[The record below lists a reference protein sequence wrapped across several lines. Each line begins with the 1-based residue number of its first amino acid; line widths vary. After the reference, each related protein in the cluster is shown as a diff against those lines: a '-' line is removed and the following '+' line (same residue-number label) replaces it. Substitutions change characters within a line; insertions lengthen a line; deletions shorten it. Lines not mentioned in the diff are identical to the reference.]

1 MFLKI
6 GSVVAVALA
15 FGAVG
20 CSAADDGSFEDGA
33 AEISSHSARFET
45 FVGNDGKTYFDLV
58 AGNGQ
63 NVLRSQGYGSASSA
77 QTGMDS
83 VVANGTNPAAFEI
96 LEASDGSY
104 YFNLTAANHE
114 IIATSEMYSSKYN
127 AQRGA
132 ATVRALVLML
142 GENPEVKPAVHQA
155 RFEVFTGED
164 KKFYFHLRAA
174 NGEIIL
180 VSQAYTAKS
189 SALSGIK
196 SVESNGASASQWK
209 MFSAING
216 DYGIRLVATNGQ
228 TIGSGELYSTQSNAT
243 KAISTIESLLAANV
257 PVYQ

>member
-15 FGAVG
+15 FGSVG
-20 CSAADDGSFEDGA
+20 CSADDGSFEDGA

-45 FVGNDGKTYFDLV
+45 FVGSDGKTYFDLV

-63 NVLRSQGYGSASSA
+63 NVLRSQGYASASSA

-83 VVANGTNPAAFEI
+83 VVANGTTPAAYEI
-96 LEASDGSY
+96 LEASDGSW

-114 IIATSEMYSSKYN
+114 IIGTSEMYSSKYA

-132 ATVRALVLML
+132 ATVRALVLIL
-142 GENPEVKPAVHQA
+142 GENPEIKTAVHQT
-155 RFEVFTGED
+155 RFEVFSGED
-164 KKFYFHLRAA
+164 KKFYFHLRAG

-196 SVESNGASASQWK
+196 SVEANGTSAAQWK
-209 MFSAING
+209 IYSAING
-216 DYGIRLVATNGQ
+216 EYGIRLVAGNGQ
-228 TIGSGELYSTQSNAT
+228 TIGSGELYASQSNAQ
-243 KAISTIESLLAANV
+243 KAVSTIESLLATNP